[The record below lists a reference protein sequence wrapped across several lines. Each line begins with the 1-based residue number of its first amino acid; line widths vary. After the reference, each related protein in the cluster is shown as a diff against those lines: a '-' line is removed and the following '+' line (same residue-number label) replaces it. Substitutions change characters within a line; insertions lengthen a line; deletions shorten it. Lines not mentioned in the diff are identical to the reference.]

1 MIDTYFTMDRVKDSE
16 FVREYKR
23 IFEVFKDLEV
33 GHFDENDIYFAK
45 GLEFDTGIN
54 RIILEFKDY
63 LII

>member
-1 MIDTYFTMDRVKDSE
+1 MDEQLTRRINRIILE
-16 FVREYKR
+16 FKA
-23 IFEVFKDLEV
+23 
-33 GHFDENDIYFAK
+33 IYFAK